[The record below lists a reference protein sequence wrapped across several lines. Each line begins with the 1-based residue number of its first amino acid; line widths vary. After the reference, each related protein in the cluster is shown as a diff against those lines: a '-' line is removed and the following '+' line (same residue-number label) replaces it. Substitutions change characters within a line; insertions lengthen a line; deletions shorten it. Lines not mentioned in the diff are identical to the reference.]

1 MTRDGERLR
10 RAVESLALPS
20 QAKRCKAKTFY
31 VLPAKPA

>member
-31 VLPAKPA
+31 VLPAKAA